1 MEIFWEI
8 IEYIVLGL
16 IQGITEVLPMSS
28 SGHVTFAREMF
39 NTDIDNSV
47 FFLIV
52 LNLGSIISIAYYL
65 RNDIKMYFMD
75 FNSYVFKKNR
85 EKSVRNNFV
94 YVRNVF
100 IGILPIMIVGFFVSY
115 FIQDIYD
122 LNSLIFIGV
131 GALMTAT
138 ILFAVRKQTT
148 FHVNRDFTARDSI
161 FIGIM
166 QVFALFPGLSRLGVV
181 TAAGVHRKLS
191 LDSAL
196 KFAFMMLIP
205 ISFATIFYTLLDAN
219 FNLSVMMSN
228 FDTTSYWSYI
238 YYTIGFFVSLVT
250 TYFALKFVFILFRKG
265 KLEFFYIYNFVFGVV
280 VLFIAMNR

>member
-16 IQGITEVLPMSS
+16 IQGITEVLPISS
-28 SGHVTFAREMF
+28 SGHVTFAQEMF

-47 FFLIV
+47 LFLIV
-52 LNLGSIISIAYYL
+52 LNLGSIIAIAYYL
-65 RNDIKMYFMD
+65 RKEIKMYFMD

-85 EKSVRNNFV
+85 DKNVRKNFV
-94 YVRNVF
+94 HVRNVF
-100 IGILPIMIVGFFVSY
+100 IGILPIMIIGFVVSY

-122 LNSLIFIGV
+122 LNSLIFVGV

-148 FHVNRDFTARDSI
+148 FHVNRDFTARDSL

-166 QVFALFPGLSRLGVV
+166 QVFALFPGLSRLGLV

-219 FNLSVMMSN
+219 FNFSVMMSN
-228 FDTTSYWSYI
+228 FDATSYWSYV
-238 YYTIGFFVSLVT
+238 YYLIGFFVSLVT
-250 TYFALKFVFILFRKG
+250 TYFSLKFVFILFRKG
-265 KLEFFYIYNFVFGVV
+265 KLEFFYIYNFVFGIV

>member
-1 MEIFWEI
+1 MEVFLEI

-16 IQGITEVLPMSS
+16 IQGVTEVLPISS
-28 SGHVTFAREMF
+28 SGHVTFAQEMF

-52 LNLGSIISIAYYL
+52 LNLGSIISIIYYL
-65 RNDIKMYFMD
+65 RKDLKVYFTD
-75 FNSYVFKKNR
+75 FYLYVFRKNR
-85 EKSVRNNFV
+85 EKSVKNNFC
-94 YVRNVF
+94 YLRNVF
-100 IGILPIMIVGFFVSY
+100 YGILPIMIIGFFVSY

-122 LNSLIFIGV
+122 ANSLIFIGV

-148 FHVNRDFTARDSI
+148 YHVNRDFTARDSM

-205 ISFATIFYTLLDAN
+205 ISFASIFYLLVTSN
-219 FNLSVMMSN
+219 FNFSVMMSN
-228 FDTTSYWSYI
+228 FDSTNYWSYI
-238 YYTIGFFVSLVT
+238 YYFIGFSVSLIT

-265 KLEFFYIYNFVFGVV
+265 NLEFFYIYNFVFGVV
-280 VLFIAMNR
+280 VLFIAMSR